1 MTPRIEIDEV
11 TKYFGDKLVLDRVS
25 LRVQQHE
32 VVCLIGASGS
42 GKSTLL
48 RCVNRLVEHDYGTI
62 RLDGV
67 PVDDPSFGKTGL
79 QRRAGI
85 VFQSY
90 NLFPHMT
97 VLDNITLAPR
107 KVHGVP
113 RAQAEERSAAP
124 ASSSCWMAA
133 SIVRIARFAMDRF
146 AQAYPEQLSGGQ
158 QQRVAIARAL
168 MTRPDVLLLDE
179 ITAALDPE
187 LVGEVLAIIRGLKD
201 EGMTMMIVTHEMGF
215 ARDCADR
222 VAFLDGGLILEEGPP
237 AQIFESPQEARTR
250 AFLQRIISAGR
261 L

>member
-1 MTPRIEIDEV
+1 MAPMIEIDQV
-11 TKYFGDKLVLDRVS
+11 TKYFGQKLVLDRVS
-25 LRVQQHE
+25 LTVNRHE
-32 VVCLIGASGS
+32 TICLIGASGS

-62 RLDGV
+62 RLDGI
-67 PVDDPSFGKTGL
+67 PNTDPSFGKTGL
-79 QRRAGI
+79 QKRAGI

-90 NLFPHMT
+90 NLFPHMN

-107 KVHGVP
+107 RVHGVA
-113 RAQAEERSAAP
+113 RAEAEDRGHA
-124 ASSSCWMAA
+124 
-133 SIVRIARFAMDRF
+133 ILARFGMDGF
-146 AQAYPEQLSGGQ
+146 ARAYPEQLSGGQ

-187 LVGEVLAIIRGLKD
+187 LVGEVLAIIRSLKD
-201 EGMTMMIVTHEMGF
+201 EGMTMMIVTHEMAF

-222 VAFLDGGLILEEGPP
+222 VAFLADGDILEIDRPERLFSNP
-237 AQIFESPQEARTR
+237 AQDRTR
-250 AFLQRIISAGR
+250 RFLQRITEAGR

>member
-1 MTPRIEIDEV
+1 MTTPMIDIDTV
-11 TKYFGDKLVLDRVS
+11 TKYFGEKLVLDRVS
-25 LRVQQHE
+25 LRIAPHE

-48 RCVNRLVEHDYGTI
+48 RCVNRLVAHDYGTI

-67 PVDDPSFGKTGL
+67 AVDDPRFGKTGL
-79 QRRAGI
+79 QKRVAI

-90 NLFPHMT
+90 NLFTHMN

-107 KVHGVP
+107 RVHGQS
-113 RAQAEERSAAP
+113 RAEAEDRGRDVLARFGMAGF
-124 ASSSCWMAA
+124 AA
-133 SIVRIARFAMDRF
+133 S
-146 AQAYPEQLSGGQ
+146 YPEQLSGGQ

-201 EGMTMMIVTHEMGF
+201 DGMTMMIVTHEMGF

-222 VAFLDGGLILEEGPP
+222 VAFLDGGVILEQDTPDRLFGT
-237 AQIFESPQEARTR
+237 PQEPRTK
-250 AFLQRIISAGR
+250 AFLQRIIASGR

>member
-1 MTPRIEIDEV
+1 M
-11 TKYFGDKLVLDRVS
+11 
-25 LRVQQHE
+25 
-32 VVCLIGASGS
+32 
-42 GKSTLL
+42 
-48 RCVNRLVEHDYGTI
+48 NRLVEYDYGTI

-67 PVDDPSFGKTGL
+67 AVDDPHFGKTGL
-79 QRRAGI
+79 QKRVAI

-90 NLFPHMT
+90 NLFAHMN

-107 KVHGVP
+107 RVHGQS
-113 RAQAEERSAAP
+113 RAEAEDRGRDVLARFGMAGF
-124 ASSSCWMAA
+124 AA
-133 SIVRIARFAMDRF
+133 S
-146 AQAYPEQLSGGQ
+146 YPEQLSGGQ

-201 EGMTMMIVTHEMGF
+201 AGMTMMIVTHEMGF

-222 VAFLDGGLILEEGPP
+222 VAFLDGGVILEQDTPDRL
-237 AQIFESPQEARTR
+237 FSTPQEPRTK
-250 AFLQRIISAGR
+250 AFLQRIIASGR

>member
-1 MTPRIEIDEV
+1 MTPMIEIEEV
-11 TKYFGDKLVLDRVS
+11 TKYFGQKLVLDRVS
-25 LRVQQHE
+25 LTVNRHE

-79 QRRAGI
+79 QKRAGI

-107 KVHGVP
+107 RVHGVARP
-113 RAQAEERSAAP
+113 EAEERGRAVLARFG
-124 ASSSCWMAA
+124 MEGFAA
-133 SIVRIARFAMDRF
+133 S
-146 AQAYPEQLSGGQ
+146 YPEQLSGGQ

-168 MTRPDVLLLDE
+168 MTKPDVLLLDE

-201 EGMTMMIVTHEMGF
+201 EGMTMMIVTHEMAF

-222 VAFLDGGLILEEGPP
+222 VAFLADGDILELDTPDRLFSNPGHE
-237 AQIFESPQEARTR
+237 RTR
-250 AFLQRIISAGR
+250 RFLQRITEAGR

>member
-1 MTPRIEIDEV
+1 MIEIDTV
-11 TKYFGDKLVLDRVS
+11 TKYFGEKLVLDRVS
-25 LRVQQHE
+25 LTVNPHE

-48 RCVNRLVEHDYGTI
+48 RCVNRLVEHDYGAI
-62 RLDGV
+62 RLDGM
-67 PVDDPSFGKTGL
+67 PVDDATFGKTGL

-107 KVHGVP
+107 RVHGVA
-113 RAQAEERSAAP
+113 RAEAEGRGRE
-124 ASSSCWMAA
+124 
-133 SIVRIARFAMDRF
+133 VLARFGMDGF
-146 AQAYPEQLSGGQ
+146 AGSYPEQLSGGQ

-215 ARDCADR
+215 ARDCADK
-222 VAFLDGGLILEEGPP
+222 VAFLDGGTILEEDTP
-237 AQIFESPQEARTR
+237 ARLFDTPQEARTKV
-250 AFLQRIISAGR
+250 FLQRIVESGR

>member
-1 MTPRIEIDEV
+1 MTTPMIDIDTV
-11 TKYFGDKLVLDRVS
+11 TKYFGEKLVLDRVS
-25 LRVQQHE
+25 LRIAPHE

-48 RCVNRLVEHDYGTI
+48 RCVNRLVAHDYGTI

-67 PVDDPSFGKTGL
+67 PVDDPRFGKTGL
-79 QRRAGI
+79 QKRVAI

-90 NLFPHMT
+90 NLFAHMN

-107 KVHGVP
+107 RVHGQS
-113 RAQAEERSAAP
+113 RAEAEDRGRDVLARFGMAGF
-124 ASSSCWMAA
+124 AA
-133 SIVRIARFAMDRF
+133 S
-146 AQAYPEQLSGGQ
+146 YPEQLSGGQ

-201 EGMTMMIVTHEMGF
+201 DGMTMMIVTHEMGF

-222 VAFLDGGLILEEGPP
+222 VAFLDGGVILEQDTPDRLFGT
-237 AQIFESPQEARTR
+237 PQEPRTK
-250 AFLQRIISAGR
+250 AFLQRIIASGR

>member
-1 MTPRIEIDEV
+1 MIEIDGV

-25 LRVQQHE
+25 LNVNPHE

-62 RLDGV
+62 RLGGV
-67 PVDDPSFGKTGL
+67 PVEDRSFGKTGL

-97 VLDNITLAPR
+97 VLANITLAPR
-107 KVHGVP
+107 RVHRQS
-113 RAQAEERSAAP
+113 RAEAEARGRE
-124 ASSSCWMAA
+124 
-133 SIVRIARFAMDRF
+133 VLARFGMDGF

-168 MTRPDVLLLDE
+168 ITRPDVLLLDE

-187 LVGEVLAIIRGLKD
+187 LVGEVLAIIRSLKD

-215 ARDCADR
+215 AREVADR
-222 VAFLDGGLILEEGPP
+222 VAFLCDGMILEEDTPDRLFGTPG
-237 AQIFESPQEARTR
+237 EARTQ